1 MRRDLMNNINP
12 LSAIPPAA
20 ATADNTPWVS
30 SIIDTAGYDSLTFV
44 FVTGTEADA
53 DAVFTLTMEH
63 GDNSGL
69 SDTSVPA
76 ATDLIG
82 TTALGSFTFAD
93 DNKTRKIGYIGT
105 KRYVRATVTPT
116 NNAGNAF
123 LAGIAI
129 LGHPHIAATAN
140 PPA

>member
-12 LSAIPPAA
+12 LFAIAPQAA
-20 ATADNTPWVS
+20 ITDNTALVS
-30 SIIDTAGYDSLTFV
+30 GIIDTAGYDSLTILLI
-44 FVTGTEADA
+44 TGTETDA

-63 GDNSGL
+63 GDTSNL
-69 SDTSVPA
+69 ADTSVPA

-105 KRYVRATVTPT
+105 KRYVRWTVTPT
-116 NNAGNAF
+116 NNTGNFFMAS
-123 LAGIAI
+123 AAI
-129 LGHPHIAATAN
+129 LGHPHNAATAN

>member
-1 MRRDLMNNINP
+1 MRRDLVNNINP
-12 LSAIPPAA
+12 LFAIAPAA
-20 ATADNTPWVS
+20 ATTDNTAYVTG
-30 SIIDTAGYDSLTFV
+30 IIDTAGYDSLTFL
-44 FVTGTEADA
+44 FITGTETDA

-63 GDNSGL
+63 GDNSAL
-69 SDTSVPA
+69 SDTAVPA

-105 KRYVRATVTPT
+105 KRYIRATITPT
-116 NNAGNAF
+116 NNTGNVF
-123 LAGIAI
+123 LAAAAI
-129 LGHPHIAATAN
+129 LGHPHNAPTVN

>member
-20 ATADNTPWVS
+20 ATTDNTAWVS
-30 SIIDTAGYDSLTFV
+30 GIIDTSNFDSLTFV
-44 FVTGTEADA
+44 FVTGTEVDA

-105 KRYVRATVTPT
+105 KRYVRATVTPA
-116 NNAGNAF
+116 NNTAAAY

-129 LGHPHIAATAN
+129 LGHPHYAATVN